1 MRLQTSKQDG
11 RSFLI
16 IQAQF
21 TDELPALHAIAN
33 ELVGPLDDGW
43 TILEV
48 EVATIESQ
56 DKVFYDG
63 MQRGRSEVFDRLRHY
78 QT

>member
-1 MRLQTSKQDG
+1 MRIVPEKQDG

-21 TDELPALHAIAN
+21 TSELPALHALAN
-33 ELVGPLDDGW
+33 ELVGPLDPGW

-48 EVATIESQ
+48 EVLTTESQ
-56 DKVFYDG
+56 DKIFYDG
-63 MQRGRSEVFDRLRHY
+63 MQRGRSEVFDRLRCNSS
-78 QT
+78 